1 MSQNTRVYRFEI
13 LLAKQIRSGLLLGR
27 DWRIWNRQFGSRVH
41 RPNLKQCIPQAAGSK
56 RHFVRGRDS
65 GGLRDTLPL
74 N

>member
-1 MSQNTRVYRFEI
+1 
-13 LLAKQIRSGLLLGR
+13 
-27 DWRIWNRQFGSRVH
+27 VH

-56 RHFVRGRDS
+56 RHFVRGRDG